1 MYLPKTIRLMPI
13 CAVVAIC
20 LCRPSWGAEC
30 WSNAAARYGIP
41 ASLLIAI
48 ARVESNLN
56 PAAVN
61 RVGSAQYGSYDI
73 GLMQINSSNLPRLAL
88 YGIRES
94 DLYDACTNIHVGAW
108 ILAQSFQRNGATWN
122 AVGAYNA
129 ACTTLKGDACL
140 QARMKYAWRIYRQL
154 EMIQLPPHPATNPK
168 VRRLP
173 GSLLVDA
180 NPTHSSRVSP

>member
-1 MYLPKTIRLMPI
+1 MLPLKTIRMMLI
-13 CAVVAIC
+13 GAALAIC
-20 LCRPSWGAEC
+20 LCKPSWGAEC
-30 WSNAAARYGIP
+30 WNNAAARYGIP

-56 PAAVN
+56 PVAFN

-73 GLMQINSSNLPRLAL
+73 GLMQINSSNLPRLAQ

-129 ACTTLKGDACL
+129 ACTTLKGEACL

-154 EMIQLPPHPATNPK
+154 ETIQRPPHPATYPNAYG
-168 VRRLP
+168 LP
-173 GSLLVDA
+173 GSVLVDA
-180 NPTHSSRVSP
+180 NPTHSSGVLP

>member
-1 MYLPKTIRLMPI
+1 MSIGAAL
-13 CAVVAIC
+13 AVC

-30 WSNAAARYGIP
+30 WNNAAARYGVP

-56 PAAVN
+56 PAAIN
-61 RVGSAQYGSYDI
+61 RMGSAKYGSYDI
-73 GLMQINSSNLPRLAL
+73 GLMQINSSNLPRLAQ

-94 DLYDACTNIHVGAW
+94 DLYDSCTNIHVGAW
-108 ILAQSFQRNGATWN
+108 ILAQSFLRNGATWN

-154 EMIQLPPHPATNPK
+154 ETIQSPLHLPTNPK
-168 VRRLP
+168 AHGPLD
-173 GSLLVDA
+173 SLLVDA
-180 NPTHSSRVSP
+180 NPMHSSGVSR